1 MKKRLYFI
9 GNIFAQNRAFKDYLV
24 RSIETDGRI
33 DSVEHFVEADRNFF
47 SELENRLMHAEKI
60 YIITSKKSFTLV
72 GKLLCSI
79 TDDKLVLKEE
89 MLLPSQC
96 DNYGKDSYR
105 LEINNAAVNVMQAQ
119 ESQAMPQKLLA
130 DSVTIQHLQFFET
143 PIKAVIESLKP
154 LAKQFDVSLA
164 FSQIVHGWVEVEVQC
179 NTFGSIDKFIEI
191 VRQRY
196 SGEVIVAQDLV
207 QHIIDATLKTR
218 QKITLAESC
227 TGGLLAYFFTSHAG
241 VSSVF
246 EGSLVTYSNIL
257 KENWLAVEHTTLV
270 DNGAVSE
277 AVVSEMCEGAL
288 SIAKADYALAIS
300 GVAGPDGG
308 SREKPV
314 GTVVI
319 GVKSETYEKVV
330 TCHFQ
335 GDRNY
340 IQQQSA
346 LTALK
351 MLVLG
356 DKKVFFQK

>member
-1 MKKRLYFI
+1 MKKRLYLI
-9 GNIFAQNRAFKDYLV
+9 GNIFTQNRAFRDYLI
-24 RSIETDGRI
+24 RMIETDGRV
-33 DSVEHFVEADRNFF
+33 DSVEFFVEADRNFF
-47 SELENRLMHAEKI
+47 SELENRLSHDENI
-60 YIITSKKSFTLV
+60 YIISSKKSFTLV

-79 TDDKLVLKEE
+79 TNDKLVLKEQ

-96 DNYGKDSYR
+96 DRFEKDSYR
-105 LEINNAAVNVMQAQ
+105 LEIKNAAVNVMQVQ
-119 ESQAMPQKLLA
+119 ESHTMPIKLLA
-130 DSVTIQHLQFFET
+130 GTATQQRLQFFET
-143 PIKAVIESLKP
+143 PIKEVIESLKP
-154 LAKQFDVSLA
+154 LAKQYDVTLA
-164 FSQIVHGWVEVEVQC
+164 FSQIVDAWVEIEVQC
-179 NTFGSIDKFIEI
+179 NTFGSIDKFIET
-191 VRQRY
+191 VTQRY
-196 SGEVIVAQDLV
+196 HEQVIVAEDLV
-207 QHIIDATLKTR
+207 QHIIDATLDTK

-257 KENWLAVEHTTLV
+257 KENWLAVENATLV

-277 AVVSEMCEGAL
+277 AVVSEMCEGSL
-288 SIAKADYALAIS
+288 SIAKADYALAVS

-308 SREKPV
+308 TEKKPV

-356 DKKVFFQK
+356 DKKVFFKK